1 MKYPNQLLTGIL
13 LTILAG
19 ASLAGMDA
27 LGKYMTTLLPVVQ
40 VIWGRYVF
48 QTLILSAYLGAT
60 TGTGFL
66 RTRHPVLQVVRGLV
80 LLSATFLMY
89 QAMARVPLADATAVI
104 FFAPIVVT
112 ILSVVVLKE
121 RIGLHRISAVV
132 AGFAGM
138 LLIVRPGVDD
148 IHPALMFA
156 LAASIFNAVYLL
168 MTRHLA
174 GKEDA
179 ASTQFNT
186 TATGALILSVA
197 VIPVWETPAP
207 GVFALLLALGAAG
220 AVGHFILVSAFS
232 YASASLLSPFL
243 YTQVLVASVLS
254 IALFN
259 DPLRPAM
266 ISGTAI
272 LVASGLYIWWRENLR
287 SRPVPSAA
295 ERQPFSPV
303 E

>member
-1 MKYPNQLLTGIL
+1 MLTV
-13 LTILAG
+13 LAG
-19 ASLAGMDA
+19 GSFAGMDA

-48 QTLILSAYLGAT
+48 QTIILSAYLGAT
-60 TGTGFL
+60 TGTAFL

-80 LLSATFLMY
+80 LFAATFLMY
-89 QAMARVPLADATAVI
+89 QAMSRVPLADATAVI

-112 ILSVVVLKE
+112 ILSVLVLKE
-121 RIGLHRISAVV
+121 RIGIHRISAVV
-132 AGFAGM
+132 AGFIGM
-138 LLIVRPGVDD
+138 LLIVRPGAEGID
-148 IHPALMFA
+148 PALLFA
-156 LAASIFNAVYLL
+156 LAASVFNAIYLL

-186 TATGALILSVA
+186 TAIGALILSA
-197 VIPVWETPAP
+197 VMLPMWDTPAP
-207 GVFALLLALGAAG
+207 GTFALLVALGAAG

-243 YTQVLVASVLS
+243 YTQVLVASMLS
-254 IALFN
+254 ILLFG
-259 DPLRPAM
+259 DPLRPVTVL
-266 ISGTAI
+266 GTAI

-287 SRPVPSAA
+287 SRSASARSPSN
-295 ERQPFSPV
+295 RS
-303 E
+303 